1 MKLVALIFSLLL
13 VSVSSAFAADGN
25 VADRKYVCMMQ
36 DALQVK
42 PGTPIEHEGKTY
54 YGCCAMCA
62 EKLAANPE
70 RYTKATDP
78 VTNARVDKASAFI
91 YALEGSAFYF
101 ESEES
106 RGRFGKDPARYLA
119 ATQPG
124 R

>member
-1 MKLVALIFSLLL
+1 MKLVALMFSLLL
-13 VSVSSAFAADGN
+13 VAATSAIAADGN
-25 VADRKYVCMMQ
+25 VDDRRYVCMMQ

-62 EKLAANPE
+62 EKLAAHPQ

-78 VTNARVDKASAFI
+78 VTSARVDKASAFI
-91 YALEGSAFYF
+91 YALQGNAFYF
-101 ESEES
+101 ETEAS
-106 RGRFGKDPARYLA
+106 RKRFAKDPARYLA
-119 ATQPG
+119 AIEPG

>member
-1 MKLVALIFSLLL
+1 MKLVALIFSML
-13 VSVSSAFAADGN
+13 VASSSALAADGN
-25 VADRKYVCMMQ
+25 VNDRKYVCMMQ

-54 YGCCAMCA
+54 YGCCEMCA
-62 EKLAANPE
+62 EKLARNPE

-78 VTNARVDKASAFI
+78 VTNVRVDKASAFI
-91 YALEGSAFYF
+91 YALQGSAFYF
-101 ESEES
+101 ETEES
-106 RGRFGKDPARYLA
+106 RGRFAQDPARYLP